1 MLAIIDHIAVA
12 VFAVSGALV
21 VSRKQMDIFGF
32 VLLGTV
38 TGIGGGTIRDLMLGA
53 GTVTWVQQP
62 SYVMIC
68 ILAAGVAFF
77 TAHLLQSRYHVL
89 L

>member
-1 MLAIIDHIAVA
+1 
-12 VFAVSGALV
+12 
-21 VSRKQMDIFGF
+21 MDIFGF

-68 ILAAGVAFF
+68 ILAAGVTFF
-77 TAHLLQSRYHVL
+77 TAHLLQSRYRVL